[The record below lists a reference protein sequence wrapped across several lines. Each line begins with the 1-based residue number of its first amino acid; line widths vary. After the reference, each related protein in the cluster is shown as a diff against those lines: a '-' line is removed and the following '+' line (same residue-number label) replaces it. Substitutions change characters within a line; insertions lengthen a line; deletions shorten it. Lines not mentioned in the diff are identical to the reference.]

1 MYHRVASPLRL
12 LTFSVFKLLG
22 VDFEQ
27 LLQLA
32 DLVRLLVYR
41 LAQVLVTEGRSV
53 ALVMEGSV
61 PTMGDGETEG
71 RSVELVMGGSVSTTG
86 EGRDGRDEC
95 SVSDGVCRQWGRGET
110 EGGV

>member
-1 MYHRVASPLRL
+1 MYHRVASPLTL

-22 VDFEQ
+22 VNFEQ

-53 ALVMEGSV
+53 ALVMGGSV
-61 PTMGDGETEG
+61 PTMGDG
-71 RSVELVMGGSVSTTG
+71 
-86 EGRDGRDEC
+86 RDGGEEC
-95 SVSDGVCRQWGRGET
+95 IVSDGRECFDNRGGERRR
-110 EGGV
+110 G